1 MIDEP
6 KHTLDDTNP
15 RRPIALDDRLRAEE
29 PPLSADDTNPNQ
41 PTLLDARLV
50 AEEPPGADGDTHPS
64 LLTRQ
69 LFAQPGGGSG
79 RMWQAVAVLLLAG
92 ALILVGL
99 AAYVWV
105 DVGESDAE
113 ETPADANGEIAQIAP
128 DQPDAIRQAD
138 ATAAT
143 PTVMLSPP
151 ATQAPPPFVGVDGV
165 YPTAAADEIAV
176 ALQMPAAVIA
186 DGDAIARDVAPFTI
200 RPGNARREVVQY
212 TVQADDTLESIA
224 AKFGLDD
231 YYTIIWSNKT
241 NKYNPLRAGNQLNIL
256 PVDGVYYEVTANIP
270 IWKVAE
276 EYDIDP
282 YTIIDAEYNDLF
294 GSTPETL
301 LVEGMQVV
309 LPGAEA
315 ERELFLAAAGT
326 GTGTT
331 GTAEYVSGTY
341 TLWGCTANVGGG
353 TMPYGRP
360 LANYTWMR
368 GMVPGGHTGVDIA
381 ANPGDPVFA
390 SGGGTVVYAG
400 WQNGGY
406 GNVVVIAH
414 GPVFT
419 LYAHMTAANVT
430 CGQQVNAGA
439 VIGTVGSTGNS
450 SGPHLHF
457 EVRNAQFNVL
467 NPQNWV
473 SF

>member
-6 KHTLDDTNP
+6 ERTL
-15 RRPIALDDRLRAEE
+15 E
-29 PPLSADDTNPNQ
+29 DTNPNR

-50 AEEPPGADGDTHPS
+50 AEEPPFSDGDTHPS
-64 LLTRQ
+64 LMTRQ
-69 LFAQPGGGSG
+69 VFAQPGGAG
-79 RMWQAVAVLLLAG
+79 RMLQAVAVMLITG

-113 ETPADANGEIAQIAP
+113 ETPADAEADIAQIFP
-128 DQPDAIRQAD
+128 DQPNTVRQAE
-138 ATAAT
+138 AGT
-143 PTVMLSPP
+143 PTPATVLSPP
-151 ATQAPPPFVGVDGV
+151 ATQAPPPFTGGDGM
-165 YPTAAADEIAV
+165 YPTAAADEIAA
-176 ALQMPAAVIA
+176 ALLTPIAVMT
-186 DGDAIARDVAPFTI
+186 DGDTVARDSAPFTI
-200 RPGNARREVVQY
+200 RPGTARTDVVQY
-212 TVQADDTLESIA
+212 TVQDEDTLESIA

-256 PVDGVYYEVTANIP
+256 PVDGVYYEVTENIT
-270 IWKVAE
+270 IGELAT
-276 EYDIDP
+276 EYELDP
-282 YTIIDAEYNDLF
+282 YTVIDSEYNDLF

-301 LVEGMQVV
+301 LVDGMWVV
-309 LPGAEA
+309 LPGAEDV
-315 ERELFLAAAGT
+315 RELFLASASSGT
-326 GTGTT
+326 GSSGTT
-331 GTAEYVSGTY
+331 EYVGGTY
-341 TLWGCTANVGGG
+341 TLWGCTANVTGG

-360 LANYTWMR
+360 LEFYTWMQ
-368 GMVPGGHTGVDIA
+368 GMVPGGHTGVDLA
-381 ANPGDPVFA
+381 ANPGSPIYA

-419 LYAHMTAANVT
+419 LYGHMTATNVN
-430 CGQQVNAGA
+430 CGQQVSAGS

>member
-6 KHTLDDTNP
+6 KRTLDDTNP
-15 RRPIALDDRLRAEE
+15 RKPADLDARLRADE

-41 PTLLDARLV
+41 PTVLDARLV
-50 AEEPPGADGDTHPS
+50 AEEPPIADGDTHPS
-64 LLTRQ
+64 LMTRQ
-69 LFAQPGGGSG
+69 VFAQPGGSG
-79 RMWQAVAVLLLAG
+79 RMLQAVAVLLLAG

-99 AAYVWV
+99 AAYVWL

-113 ETPADANGEIAQIAP
+113 ETPVDANVEMVQIAP
-128 DQPDAIRQAD
+128 DQPDTVRQAD
-138 ATAAT
+138 AAT
-143 PTVMLSPP
+143 STPALVLSPP
-151 ATQAPPPFVGVDGV
+151 ATQVPPLFTGADSV
-165 YPTAAADEIAV
+165 YPTAAADEIAA
-176 ALQMPAAVIA
+176 ALLTPAAVIN
-186 DGDAIARDVAPFTI
+186 DGDAVARAAAPFTI
-200 RPGNARREVVQY
+200 RPGTARADVVQY
-212 TVQADDTLESIA
+212 TVRDDDTLESIA
-224 AKFGLDD
+224 AQFGLDD

-241 NKYNPLRAGNQLNIL
+241 NKFNPLRAGNQLNIL

-270 IWKVAE
+270 IWEVAA
-276 EYDIDP
+276 EYDLDP
-282 YTIIDAEYNDLF
+282 YLIIDTEYNDLF
-294 GSTPETL
+294 GSIPETL
-301 LVEGMQVV
+301 LVEGMWVV

-315 ERELFLAAAGT
+315 ERELFLVAAGS
-326 GTGTT
+326 GTGSS
-331 GTAEYVSGTY
+331 GTAEYVGGTY

-360 LANYTWMR
+360 LGNYTWMR

-381 ANPGDPVFA
+381 ASAGDPVYA

-419 LYAHMTAANVT
+419 LYAHMTAANVG
-430 CGQQVNAGA
+430 CGQQVSAGA

-450 SGPHLHF
+450 TGPHLHF
-457 EVRNAQFNVL
+457 EVRNAQFNLL